1 MFCEGAVPP
10 LPNPTILSYLILPS
24 TRAPG
29 RASAP
34 CAPRALKQSDP
45 PGCTECP
52 SGGQFAARLAVVA
65 VIICLLV
72 YLFALI
78 GTLRHTPPLRD
89 ASTKRS
95 RCARLQLWASLKIG
109 LVDMYVKAL
118 SLMPKLNDGASVDKQ
133 SDPPVSRQQARFIH
147 VVRPVVVGGRWRGQG
162 RRELTRAGG
171 WREQARAGAGVS

>member
-1 MFCEGAVPP
+1 MRLRGEMFCEGGVPP
-10 LPNPTILSYLILPS
+10 LPS

-72 YLFALI
+72 CLFALI